1 MFQTVTNAPLKPK
14 EKHVFHAESP
24 IWFLYVLLCV
34 HTDETLAA
42 RVFNPGGSDGPMP
55 SKGWERTAWLAM
67 IKMSEMLMF

>member
-34 HTDETLAA
+34 QMQRLQQEFSIQVAVMDRCLQKA
-42 RVFNPGGSDGPMP
+42 GSATP
-55 SKGWERTAWLAM
+55 WQ
-67 IKMSEMLMF
+67 